1 MDLST
6 FGSVA
11 SAEEGA
17 VMNVCHPATGAELRT
32 ADDKP
37 ITITLASADSERVR
51 RVTRR
56 ATNRRLQQARGGRA
70 TVTAEALEAEGLN
83 ALIAATIA
91 WDGIALSDGPLALSD
106 ENARR
111 VYTELP
117 WLREQADTF
126 IADRGNYSKS
136 SQAA

>member
-1 MDLST
+1 MDLSA
-6 FGSVA
+6 FGDVT
-11 SAEEGA
+11 SAEQGA
-17 VMNVCHPATGAELRT
+17 VMTVCHPSTGAELRT

-37 ITITLASADSERVR
+37 ITITLASSDSERVR

-91 WDGIALSDGPLALSD
+91 WDGIALSDGPLPLSD
-106 ENARR
+106 DNARR

-117 WLREQADTF
+117 WLREQAQSF
-126 IADRGNYSKS
+126 IDDRGNYSKS